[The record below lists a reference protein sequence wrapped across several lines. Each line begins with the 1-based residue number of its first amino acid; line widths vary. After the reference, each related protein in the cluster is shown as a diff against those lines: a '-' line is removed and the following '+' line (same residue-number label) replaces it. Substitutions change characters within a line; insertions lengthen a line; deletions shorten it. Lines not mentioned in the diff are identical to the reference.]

1 MTFLFFFCS
10 LFYEMCQVQD
20 KQLDGVEQ
28 AARKLQVM
36 GLDMGEELDES
47 TANIQALGRHTDA
60 VGAKISTANER
71 VVRLLK

>member
-1 MTFLFFFCS
+1 MEDSDFPFCVQIVA
-10 LFYEMCQVQD
+10 LQVQD
-20 KQLDGVEQ
+20 KQLDSVEQ
-28 AARKLQVM
+28 AAKKLQVM

-47 TANIQALGRHTDA
+47 TINIQALGRHTDA